1 MQGSTLKF
9 RSIALGEAVME
20 KPDPAQ
26 EVTQKKDSRLRSHAY
41 KGPMVGESRR
51 EARRARLG

>member
-1 MQGSTLKF
+1 
-9 RSIALGEAVME
+9 ME
-20 KPDPAQ
+20 KTDPAQ
-26 EVTQKKDSRLRSHAY
+26 EVTQEKDSRLRSHAC